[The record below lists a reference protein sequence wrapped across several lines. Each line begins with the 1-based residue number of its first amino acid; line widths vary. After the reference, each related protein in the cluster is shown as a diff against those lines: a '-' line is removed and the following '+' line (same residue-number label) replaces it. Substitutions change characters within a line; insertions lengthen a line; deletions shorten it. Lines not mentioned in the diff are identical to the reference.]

1 MSETEPN
8 RYLWAIPTGEPFD
21 QKAPGTL
28 VAGRYNVIN
37 SSIWEDTTPEQVP
50 FIPEFLPEISHPYM
64 RLYPQRLHIPQVF
77 GFCQLDPRGTNL
89 VMLLDQIPFDLKE
102 KNLYPSLKTKWKKAT
117 PIRKLYWLWQILNL
131 WEPLNRQGVASSLL
145 DPDNLRIQG
154 WRIWLKELS
163 TSSPNLIGLEQLGRV
178 WQDLLEH
185 GGLSEPLLTQLSELV
200 KQMQTGDSVTV
211 TTALNSILLQQAAQ
225 SPLSLEVGAATD
237 TGPRYDHN
245 EDTCYP
251 LPDDLGDTGT
261 TDSPLIPY
269 LTLICDGIGGHEGGE
284 IASQLA
290 VQTVKQNILSF
301 LNELPSQSHLLLP
314 EQVIDRLKD
323 CIKEA
328 NQLITTENDGQ
339 GRSARQRM
347 GSTLVMGLQFPQNVG
362 LTSPSHEL
370 YLAHVGDSRA
380 YWMTHD
386 YCQLLTVDDDVA
398 GREVRLARALLQESS
413 QRPDANALTQALG
426 TRDSEYL
433 RPTVQRF
440 IIEED
445 GLLLLCSDGL
455 SDNDCI
461 ERNWQEY
468 IMPVLE
474 GKISVL
480 EAAKSL
486 VDLANEYNGHD
497 NVSVLLTRCSMTTQ
511 QLPSKE
517 IYPLTHPLTTT
528 ALTTHVSPIT
538 GSSLTGENSIFF
550 QSGDTLLLPKTRQSF
565 VQFFKPLVWG
575 LGVLGVVFLLFIF
588 LINKPELKI
597 HESNS
602 SSPTTATPTVSPGNN

>member
-1 MSETEPN
+1 M
-8 RYLWAIPTGEPFD
+8 
-21 QKAPGTL
+21 
-28 VAGRYNVIN
+28 
-37 SSIWEDTTPEQVP
+37 
-50 FIPEFLPEISHPYM
+50 
-64 RLYPQRLHIPQVF
+64 
-77 GFCQLDPRGTNL
+77 
-89 VMLLDQIPFDLKE
+89 
-102 KNLYPSLKTKWKKAT
+102 
-117 PIRKLYWLWQILNL
+117 
-131 WEPLNRQGVASSLL
+131 
-145 DPDNLRIQG
+145 
-154 WRIWLKELS
+154 
-163 TSSPNLIGLEQLGRV
+163 
-178 WQDLLEH
+178 
-185 GGLSEPLLTQLSELV
+185 
-200 KQMQTGDSVTV
+200 
-211 TTALNSILLQQAAQ
+211 
-225 SPLSLEVGAATD
+225 
-237 TGPRYDHN
+237 
-245 EDTCYP
+245 
-251 LPDDLGDTGT
+251 
-261 TDSPLIPY
+261 
-269 LTLICDGIGGHEGGE
+269 
-284 IASQLA
+284 
-290 VQTVKQNILSF
+290 
-301 LNELPSQSHLLLP
+301 
-314 EQVIDRLKD
+314 KD

-597 HESNS
+597 HESSS
-602 SSPTTATPTVSPGNN
+602 SSPTTATPNAYPGNN